1 MFGFTEAASN
11 DIFPPAAF
19 CPSAALDWALRKR
32 GNRKKARLKHMR
44 TPTVAA
50 IRRPGLVPR
59 IIGASFRLFQARL
72 INKAVAKLPAS
83 TRTTAPNDAHT
94 LRISSQINPGQY
106 KMSARIRAKRISG
119 DATETAMAE
128 KSSELFNRAQ
138 KILVGGVDSPVRAFR
153 AVGGTPLIIE
163 RAKGSRVYDADG
175 REYIDYI
182 GSWGALILGHADRDV
197 VAAVADQA
205 SRGTSYGMTSPLE
218 IELGEEIARA
228 VPSMEKVRFVSSGTE
243 AAMSS
248 IRLARAFTKRDLILK
263 FEGGYHG
270 HADSFLVDAGSG
282 LATLGISSS
291 PGVPEALASLTLNA
305 PFNDVAAV
313 EKIFARHKEKIAAV
327 IVEPVA
333 ANMGVVPPTSG
344 FLEGLRQITSR
355 AGSLLVFDEVITG
368 FRVARGGAQ
377 QRWNVKPDLSVL
389 GKVIGGGLP
398 VAAYG
403 GRRDIMEMVAPLGP
417 VYQAGTLSGNP
428 LAMRA
433 GLATLPNLS
442 SPEFYSRLEKKGER
456 LAEGIRGAERQTGIP
471 VQVNQVGSLLTVF
484 FSGEPVTD
492 YASAKKSD
500 SAKFARFFQEML
512 KRGILLPPSPYEAL
526 FVSAAHSDDDIAQ
539 TLAAVTQALQSLA

>member
-1 MFGFTEAASN
+1 
-11 DIFPPAAF
+11 
-19 CPSAALDWALRKR
+19 
-32 GNRKKARLKHMR
+32 MR
-44 TPTVAA
+44 
-50 IRRPGLVPR
+50 
-59 IIGASFRLFQARL
+59 
-72 INKAVAKLPAS
+72 
-83 TRTTAPNDAHT
+83 
-94 LRISSQINPGQY
+94 
-106 KMSARIRAKRISG
+106 MSADSL
-119 DATETAMAE
+119 
-128 KSSELFNRAQ
+128 ELFNRAQ

-182 GSWGALILGHADRDV
+182 CSWGALILGHADPDV
-197 VAAVADQA
+197 VAAIAEQA
-205 SRGTSYGMTSPLE
+205 GRGTSYGMTSPLE
-218 IELGEEIARA
+218 IGVGEEIARA
-228 VPSMEKVRFVSSGTE
+228 VPSIEKIRFVSSGTE
-243 AAMSS
+243 AAMSA
-248 IRLARAFTKRDLILK
+248 IRLARAFTKRDMILK

-305 PFNDVAAV
+305 PFNDLAAV
-313 EKIFARHKEKIAAV
+313 EKIFAQRKQKIAAV

-333 ANMGVVPPTSG
+333 ANMGVVAPAKG
-344 FLEGLRQITSR
+344 FLEGLREITNR

-368 FRVARGGAQ
+368 FRVAPGGAQ
-377 QRWNVKPDLSVL
+377 QRWNVRPDLTVL

-433 GLATLPNLS
+433 GLATLPKLAS
-442 SPEFYSRLEKKGER
+442 SDFYSALEKKAGR
-456 LAEGIRGAERQTGIP
+456 LAEGIRAGLRQAGIP
-471 VQVNQVGSLLTVF
+471 AQVNQVGSLLTVF
-484 FSGEPVTD
+484 FSSSPVTD

-500 SAKFARFFQEML
+500 AAKFARFFQEML
-512 KRGILLPPSPYEAL
+512 KRGILLPPSQYEAL
-526 FVSAAHSDDDIAQ
+526 FVSAAHSDDDISQ
-539 TLAAVTQALQSLA
+539 TLATVTQALQSLN